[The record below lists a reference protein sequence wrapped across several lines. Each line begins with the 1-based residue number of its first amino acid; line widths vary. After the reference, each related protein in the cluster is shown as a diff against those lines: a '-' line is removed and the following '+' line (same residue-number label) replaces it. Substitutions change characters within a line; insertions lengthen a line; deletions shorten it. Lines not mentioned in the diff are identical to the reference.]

1 LKEGDTLYF
10 FTDGYADQF
19 NPADKK
25 LMTKRFKEL
34 LLTIQELSMQQQE
47 KHLKDFILNWKKDTE
62 QTDDILVMGI
72 SI

>member
-1 LKEGDTLYF
+1 
-10 FTDGYADQF
+10 
-19 NPADKK
+19 
-25 LMTKRFKEL
+25 MTKRFKEL
-34 LLTIQELSMQQQE
+34 LLTIQELTMQQQE